1 MLKRLKD
8 FSLFQQFIVP
18 MFVVGIIVLSATL
31 YSASVL
37 QESVKA
43 LGQLQVDGDE
53 RLRVIEDIET
63 NIAYFRALSLRHMAS
78 ESSGSMIELH
88 AELEQTKER
97 MQVSFN
103 RITNELIDSHP
114 VSLEQAQTLL
124 IVTRQYI
131 NEIDQVIMLSADFEK
146 ELAFIHMTRA
156 ENQYLAGINSALQQ
170 LKRHEFDDLS
180 LLRETLLSATERN
193 LKTTISIG
201 ISGAFLV
208 LIIAFGVTRRITKR
222 LSGLLRWSKAVST
235 GNLHASLDPDSH
247 DEVGLLTRS
256 MKDMA
261 NSIAQAQSE
270 LKVAKNKAEMTAD
283 ELQIYANA
291 FENSGESILITDRD
305 NRILNV
311 NAAFTRETGYELKD
325 LAGKNPSILS
335 SGQTSSSTY
344 QKMWNELNENGF
356 WQGELWD
363 KRKDGE
369 VYPKWAAISAIRDTQ
384 GELLFY
390 MSTFTNISDRKE
402 AEAQI
407 EHLAHHDILTGLQNR
422 FSMEVQ
428 LEQAIAIAN
437 REQKKLAVL
446 FIDLDRFKNINDS
459 LGHHAGDDLLIN
471 VGNRLKECVRDSD
484 IVARIGGDEFVVV
497 VTDITENATAA
508 VLAEKILT
516 SISIPYRINE
526 KELATTPSIGIS
538 VFPEDGR
545 SVDDLMRTADV
556 AMYHAKEHGR
566 NNFQY
571 FTESML
577 VAANKRIELERGL
590 RTGLQENQ
598 FFLHY
603 QPQIHSSGKN
613 VIAVEALVRWAHPD
627 HGIVPP
633 DQFIPVAEETDIIH
647 DLGRWVLNA
656 AFSQL
661 VAWKALGLMEL
672 KMAVNLSA
680 KQLQS
685 RTLCNEIDHLLKHHQ
700 LDGKEIELEI
710 TETSVMNEPEQA
722 IQHLKELR
730 DLGITLSID
739 DFGTGHSSLAYLK
752 RLPIQNLKLDRSFVR
767 DIETDPN
774 DAEICLA
781 ALALA
786 HNMGLQVVAEGVE
799 TEAQRDFLTDHDCD
813 YLQGYL
819 FSRPLPA
826 DEVFE
831 YIACHSQQ
839 PTVGQKGVV
848 H

>member
-1 MLKRLKD
+1 MLTRLKN

-18 MFVVGIIVLSATL
+18 MIVVGIAALTATL

-43 LGQLQVDGDE
+43 LGQLQIDGDE

-78 ESSGSMIELH
+78 ESSSSMSELH
-88 AELEQTKER
+88 AKLEQTKESL
-97 MQVSFN
+97 QLSFDL
-103 RITNELIDSHP
+103 ITNVLIDSRP
-114 VSLEQAQTLL
+114 VSLEEAQTLL
-124 IVTRQYI
+124 IVTSQYI
-131 NEIDQVIMLSADFEK
+131 DEIDQVITLSADFEK

-156 ENQYLAGINSALQQ
+156 ENEYLAGINSALQQ
-170 LKRHEFDDLS
+170 LKRHEFEDLVRLRDS
-180 LLRETLLSATERN
+180 LISATERN
-193 LKTTISIG
+193 LKTTMIIG
-201 ISGAFLV
+201 ISGGILV
-208 LIIAFGVTRRITKR
+208 LIIAFGVTRRITNR

-235 GNLHASLDPDSH
+235 GNLHATLEPDSH

-261 NSIAQAQSE
+261 NSIAEAHSQ
-270 LKVAKNKAEMTAD
+270 LKVAKDNAEMVAD

-335 SGQTSSSTY
+335 SGQTPRSIY
-344 QKMWNELNENGF
+344 QEMWNELNENGF

-369 VYPKWAAISAIRDTQ
+369 VFPKWAAISAIRDTQ
-384 GELLFY
+384 GKLLFY
-390 MSTFTNISDRKE
+390 ISTSTNIRDRKE

-428 LEQAIAIAN
+428 LEQAIAIAT
-437 REQKKLAVL
+437 REQSKLAVL

-459 LGHHAGDDLLIN
+459 LGHHTGDGLL
-471 VGNRLKECVRDSD
+471 VSVANRLKECVRESD
-484 IVARIGGDEFVVV
+484 IVARVGGDEFVIVI
-497 VTDITENATAA
+497 TDISEITTAA
-508 VLAEKILT
+508 VLAEKILSRISMPYTVDGKDLTT
-516 SISIPYRINE
+516 S
-526 KELATTPSIGIS
+526 PSIGIS

-545 SVDDLMRTADV
+545 SVDDLIRTADV

-577 VAANKRIELERGL
+577 VAANKRIELERDL
-590 RTGLQENQ
+590 RNALMKNQ

-603 QPQIHSSGKN
+603 QPQVQSPGQK
-613 VIAVEALVRWAHPD
+613 VVTVEALVRWAHPD
-627 HGIVPP
+627 QGIIPP
-633 DQFIPVAEETDIIH
+633 DHFIPVAEETDIIH
-647 DLGRWVLNA
+647 DLGRWVFNES
-656 AFSQL
+656 FSQL
-661 VAWKALGLMEL
+661 VEWKALGLTGL
-672 KMAVNLSA
+672 KIAVNLST

-685 RTLCNEIDHLLKHHQ
+685 KTLCNEIVHLLKDHQ
-700 LDGKEIELEI
+700 LDGEEIELEI
-710 TETSVMNEPEQA
+710 TETAAMNEPEQA
-722 IQHLKELR
+722 IRHLNQLR
-730 DLGITLSID
+730 DLGVSLSID

-767 DIETDPN
+767 DIETDTN

-786 HNMGLQVVAEGVE
+786 HNLGLQVVAEGVE
-799 TEAQRDFLTDHDCD
+799 TQAQRDFLTAHGCD
-813 YLQGYL
+813 FLQGYL

-826 DEVFE
+826 DEIVD
-831 YIACHSQQ
+831 YISCHSQQ
-839 PTVGQKGVV
+839 LSEDQKGIVY
-848 H
+848 